1 MSQSTRL
8 SLKRGKERPILQRH
22 HWIFSGA
29 IAKMPQAKAGDLAE
43 VYSADGSF
51 LGQALLNPGHSISG
65 HMIAFGTE
73 SLEEAFSQRIANAY
87 SLRKKWFDPSI
98 TNAYRLINA
107 EGDGIPGLIVDSY
120 DGALVMQISHP
131 GIEKYKELIVSLLT
145 STVQPRSIFEKSTS
159 FMRKKEG
166 MEEIRSHLYGD
177 TCSQVE
183 VLENGLRFSVDL
195 LEGQK
200 TGLFLDQRDMRLWVK
215 QLSSNRRI
223 LNCFAYTGGFSIS
236 SLSGGASHVDSVE
249 SSGKCAAA
257 AQKNIEI
264 NQLDANRHRFIQ
276 ADVFDFLKTTDW
288 NYDLVILD
296 PPAFVKKKD
305 DIDRAFRAYKDMNA
319 FAMQK
324 MAPGSL
330 LLTCSCS
337 YHVQEELFQ
346 NILFRAA
353 LESKRSL
360 RILGR
365 HRQAIDHPVSIFH
378 PESSYLKSFL
388 LAVY

>member
-1 MSQSTRL
+1 M
-8 SLKRGKERPILQRH
+8 
-22 HWIFSGA
+22 
-29 IAKMPQAKAGDLAE
+29 AKAGDLAE
-43 VYSADGSF
+43 VYSADGSL
-51 LGQALLNPGHSISG
+51 LGLAVLNPGHSITG
-65 HMIAFGTE
+65 HMVAFGNE
-73 SLEEAFSQRIANAY
+73 RLEEAFSHRIAKAF
-87 SLRKKWFDPSI
+87 SLRKKWFDPAI
-98 TNAYRLINA
+98 TNAYRLIGA

-131 GIEKYKELIVSLLT
+131 GIERYKELIVSLLV
-145 STVQPRSIFEKSTS
+145 SIAQPRSIFEKSTS

-166 MEEIRSHLYGD
+166 MEEVRSHLYGN
-177 TCSQVE
+177 TCSQIE
-183 VLENGLRFSVDL
+183 VLENGLRYFVDL

-200 TGLFLDQRDMRLWVK
+200 TGFFLDQREMRLWVK
-215 QLSSNRRI
+215 QLSFGKKV
-223 LNCFAYTGGFSIS
+223 LNCFAYTGGFSVS
-236 SLSGGASHVDSVE
+236 SLSGGANHVDSVE
-249 SSGKCAAA
+249 SSGKCAAIA
-257 AQKNIEI
+257 DKNIAI
-264 NQLDANRHRFIQ
+264 NHLESSRHRFIQ
-276 ADVFDFLKTTDW
+276 SDVFDFLKTADW

-353 LESKRSL
+353 LEAGRSIK
-360 RILGR
+360 ILGR

-388 LAVY
+388 LAIES